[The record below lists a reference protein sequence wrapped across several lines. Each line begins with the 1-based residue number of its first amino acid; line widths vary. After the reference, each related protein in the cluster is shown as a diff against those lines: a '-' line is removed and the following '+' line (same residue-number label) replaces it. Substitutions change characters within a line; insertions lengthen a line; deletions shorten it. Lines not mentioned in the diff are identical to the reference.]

1 MTHEV
6 FTIVAPIRDRAASTH
21 LKQILAEIN
30 ANPSGNALLPFGKL
44 PMVHF
49 ASFVVFSEPIQE
61 KHARRAAWT
70 TSSSKV
76 ASMGPSRT
84 TSKRSSTW
92 G

>member
-49 ASFVVFSEPIQE
+49 ASFVVFSDPVQE
-61 KHARRAAWT
+61 KLRRPPLP
-70 TSSSKV
+70 
-76 ASMGPSRT
+76 GPPGLRELH
-84 TSKRSSTW
+84 RW
-92 G
+92 AL

>member
-61 KHARRAAWT
+61 KHAPHPA
-70 TSSSKV
+70 
-76 ASMGPSRT
+76 
-84 TSKRSSTW
+84 
-92 G
+92 